1 MSIEAER
8 EDKER
13 DALFAPVESCRS
25 IADRLRLA
33 QTRLY
38 SLLRRQ
44 LPVSMELSALE
55 ADVLR
60 DRSFIGGSRSFSA

>member
-1 MSIEAER
+1 MSLEAEQ
-8 EDKER
+8 EGKER
-13 DALFAPVESCRS
+13 DALFALVESCRS

-44 LPVSMELSALE
+44 LPVSMELERA
-55 ADVLR
+55 
-60 DRSFIGGSRSFSA
+60 GSRRSS